1 MVPGQIIRYDTSIKM
16 LFMTIKKNTIIV
28 ITTAISG
35 ETNLEKSIILG
46 E

>member
-1 MVPGQIIRYDTSIKM
+1 M

-46 E
+46 EWINNFLIYNDYTYN